1 MLGLRLRN
9 EFQGQLLKGTA
20 IELSNSGKTGAT
32 QIAAADFLKITYPT
46 ADVVTALESIEPER
60 GLPVVLMG
68 ERGQGKSHLM
78 AVLYHA
84 LSDQQ
89 ATRSWLES
97 WTERLDDPRTRRLT
111 LRDGLFV
118 IEENMQ
124 RQSYK
129 YLWDL
134 LFERHPEG
142 QYARGV
148 WDSKGGQK
156 TSIPPEDMLLDIF
169 AKRPTALIL
178 DEFQTW
184 FDGLVDKQK
193 EEDLPRQ
200 WAFSFIQTLS
210 GIAKTRPDLL
220 LFVVSVRNN
229 DTESFQQIHR
239 DHPLVIDFSG
249 PNAKRDRQRL
259 LLHRLFENREQIS
272 ETDIART
279 VKPHVDEFFRLRGV
293 LQPEQS
299 RARDE
304 FTACWPFSPHLLTLL
319 EDQILLATKTQQT
332 RDLIRILADL
342 FKRRGE
348 ESAVFTAADFRI
360 DDPDS
365 CVALINS
372 MANAYHE
379 KLREKALRNL
389 EAVQEA
395 ENNWKNGMPNLSGIL
410 SSLWLHSL
418 AETNQAGADAATL
431 QIDVTQQHKIDDNAF
446 QVELGAIVGNSFNI
460 HEQGGRYLFKE
471 EENPQAKLISHARN
485 PRLFKENEDQWQLAG
500 ETRYV
505 LAGQNYDQNYFH
517 IVVLPRNWE
526 NDPWERVFHDKDN
539 PKLWD
544 NRIPFIVLP
553 EPPSK
558 PHAQLGKWLRYNL
571 TERRNAVRFLLP
583 PEKTANIFA
592 DNDLLILA
600 RCVYLADKWR
610 GQSPEYTKLHR
621 KYQKDLRERLET
633 RFSRF
638 AILRNWNY
646 PQPENCRFAIEAH
659 KAKGDK
665 IPDAVDSRI
674 ENDLFEPEAFE
685 RYTVESAQRNES
697 LARILKDLKEPL
709 PNSEDCIPWLGEGK
723 MKEKIYRLCAKGK
736 FAIDLGG
743 ARMIQPEAGDTE
755 KTVFDRIS
763 RERGPGKRDEDI
775 ILCPIQHVPGTASV
789 PSSPEDVSVTV
800 MPSPG
805 PTSVPYT
812 VGGTSIYPDAMPK
825 PPHPQ
830 GTLFSGMP
838 SPEAAHLSLPAT
850 SALNLLA
857 MLEKNGVGS
866 GSRLRNMMLRVD
878 ALDFDQLRR
887 LLMQLPDNGL
897 HYGLDVDKEP

>member
-1 MLGLRLRN
+1 MLGLRLRD

-32 QIAAADFLKITYPT
+32 QIPAADFLKITYPT
-46 ADVVTALESIEPER
+46 TDVVTALESIEPER
-60 GLPVVLMG
+60 GRPVVLMG

-84 LSDQQ
+84 LNEQHT
-89 ATRSWLES
+89 TRRWLEG
-97 WTERLDDPRTRRLT
+97 WEARLDDPRAGRLT

-134 LFERHPEG
+134 LFDRHPEG
-142 QYARGV
+142 QYARGA
-148 WDSKGGQK
+148 WEAKGGRK
-156 TSIPPEDMLLDIF
+156 TSIPPEDLLLDLF

-184 FDGLVDKQK
+184 FDGLVDRQK
-193 EEDLPRQ
+193 DEDLPRQ

-210 GIAKTRPDLL
+210 GIAKTRPELL
-220 LFVVSVRNN
+220 LLVVSVRNSS
-229 DTESFQQIHR
+229 TEAFQQIHR

-249 PNAKRDRQRL
+249 PRAKRDRQRL

-272 ETDIART
+272 ETEIART
-279 VKPHVDEFFRLRGV
+279 VQPHMDVFFRLGGV
-293 LQPEQS
+293 PSPEQS
-299 RARDE
+299 RMRDE
-304 FTACWPFSPHLLTLL
+304 FIACWPFSSHLLTLL
-319 EDQILLATKTQQT
+319 EDQILLATRAQQT

-348 ESAVFTAADFRI
+348 GSAVLTAADFRI
-360 DDPDS
+360 DDPHS

-372 MANAYHE
+372 VANTHHE

-395 ENNWKNGMPNLSGIL
+395 ENNWKTSLPNLSGIL

-431 QIDVTQQHKIDDNAF
+431 QIDVSQQHKIDDNAF
-446 QVELGAIVGNSFNI
+446 QVELGAIVGSSFNI

-485 PRLFKENEDQWQLAG
+485 PRLFKENEDQRQLAD

-505 LAGQNYDQNYFH
+505 LAGQNCDYFH
-517 IVVLPRNWE
+517 IVVLPRNWVH
-526 NDPWERVFHDKDN
+526 DPWERVFHDKDN

-544 NRIPFIVLP
+544 NRIPLLVLP
-553 EPPSK
+553 ESPAK

-583 PEKTANIFA
+583 PEKTTNIFA
-592 DNDLLILA
+592 DNDLLVLA
-600 RCVYLADKWR
+600 RCVHLADKWR

-621 KYQKDLRERLET
+621 KYQKELRDRLEA

-638 AILRNWNY
+638 AILRNWYY
-646 PQPENCRFAIEAH
+646 PQPENCRFAIEPH

-665 IPDAVDSRI
+665 IPAAVDERI

-685 RYTVESAQRNES
+685 RYIAESANRNEN

-709 PNSEDCIPWLGEGK
+709 PNGEDCIPWLGEGK
-723 MKEKIYRLCAKGK
+723 MKEKIYRLCARGR
-736 FAIDLGG
+736 FAINLGG

-755 KTVFDRIS
+755 TSVFNRVF
-763 RERGPGKRDEDI
+763 RESGPGKRDEDVS
-775 ILCPIQHVPGTASV
+775 LCPVQHIPGAASV
-789 PSSPEDVSVTV
+789 PSSPENALATAMSLSGSASVPQAV
-800 MPSPG
+800 GGSPLYPAAAPRPMHHQRSLFGGVPSP
-805 PTSVPYT
+805 
-812 VGGTSIYPDAMPK
+812 A
-825 PPHPQ
+825 
-830 GTLFSGMP
+830 
-838 SPEAAHLSLPAT
+838 AAHISSSAT

-857 MLEKNGVGS
+857 MLEKNGVGG
-866 GSRLRNMMLRVD
+866 GSRLRNLVLRVE

-887 LLMQLPDNGL
+887 LLTHLPDNGL
-897 HYGLDVDKEP
+897 HYGLEVDKEP